1 MKKCLGRSDKVTTY
15 EKIASSFVHD
25 GEKEFYRFQGHNSFD
40 YFNIKTN
47 KFDSWSS
54 HYVYFSGSVNHH
66 YYFML
71 KRLKQLLNMVVL
83 DDTSYMVSGKS
94 LQDINTYKKIRSIVA
109 DSCDLK
115 NLNSI
120 SLVCDR
126 EFFRLISEN
135 SVRNSEKVKRGMVEK
150 VDRRVYGGGYGV
162 TDAWLD
168 LFNDLAYFS
177 SYSRI
182 TNNDI
187 LFLLREM
194 RGSGKFSNPETIKSV
209 LADKLKTFKIFE
221 HLYDDFH
228 KYDIMDDLERIIDGE
243 FYLQTSGLANNP
255 SETIKTVLSSYQ
267 SKREKVL
274 RLVDKH
280 YRSY

>member
-1 MKKCLGRSDKVTTY
+1 
-15 EKIASSFVHD
+15 
-25 GEKEFYRFQGHNSFD
+25 
-40 YFNIKTN
+40 
-47 KFDSWSS
+47 
-54 HYVYFSGSVNHH
+54 
-66 YYFML
+66 
-71 KRLKQLLNMVVL
+71 
-83 DDTSYMVSGKS
+83 
-94 LQDINTYKKIRSIVA
+94 
-109 DSCDLK
+109 
-115 NLNSI
+115 
-120 SLVCDR
+120 
-126 EFFRLISEN
+126 
-135 SVRNSEKVKRGMVEK
+135 
-150 VDRRVYGGGYGV
+150 
-162 TDAWLD
+162 
-168 LFNDLAYFS
+168 
-177 SYSRI
+177 
-182 TNNDI
+182 
-187 LFLLREM
+187 M

>member
-1 MKKCLGRSDKVTTY
+1 MTTY
-15 EKIASSFVHD
+15 EKASTYLISE

-47 KFDSWSS
+47 KFDFWDN
-54 HYVYFSGSVNHH
+54 HYVYFSNNVSHHH
-66 YYFML
+66 YFVI
-71 KRLKQLLNMVVL
+71 KRIRQLLNVVVL
-83 DDTSYMVSGKS
+83 SDTNYTISKKTLSDLKSYREIC
-94 LQDINTYKKIRSIVA
+94 DIVA
-109 DSCDLK
+109 NSLTLK

-120 SLVCDR
+120 SVTCDI
-126 EFFRLISEN
+126 EFFRLLSN
-135 SVRNSEKVKRGMVEK
+135 NCVRNSDKNTRGLIER
-150 VDRRVYGGGYGV
+150 VDRRIYGGGYGV
-162 TDAWLD
+162 SDAWLD
-168 LFNDLAYFS
+168 LLNDLVYFS
-177 SYSRI
+177 SFARI
-182 TNNDI
+182 STSDI
-187 LFLLREM
+187 LFLLKNM
-194 RGSGKFSNPETIKSV
+194 RSKCKVSSPEIIKGVLSN
-209 LADKLKTFKIFE
+209 KIRTYQISS

-243 FYLQTSGLANNP
+243 FYLPTSSLATDP

>member
-25 GEKEFYRFQGHNSFD
+25 GKKEFYRFQGHNSFD
-40 YFNIKTN
+40 YFIIKTN

-94 LQDINTYKKIRSIVA
+94 LQDIDTYKKIRSIVA

-126 EFFRLISEN
+126 EFFGLISEN